1 VTARRLACGVLAALL
16 AVVTGCSSAS
26 STTGAPAP
34 VLWTFADLAWYKW
47 LNKVSLNSTVGPII
61 VGQTVLYGGTYGYTV
76 ASQETKTSK
85 LALIDSASGQARW
98 RLEHN
103 GTWGPIVLH
112 GGTIAAAIGDSVIG
126 FDLASGTQRWEMPI
140 RARTLT
146 VAGDVVLVAERQ
158 ALHALD
164 PASGRQR
171 WEAKSTSDPSAAG
184 DTALFVDGRILRA
197 VAAGTGEARWSLE
210 LPTTLAYPQS
220 VRGRHLYLLGASALG
235 AVNLGTHSLEW
246 VAPLGSAP
254 TAGLAAADDTLY
266 FTTQAPT
273 GSYVFHAFDP
283 ATRKDRW
290 TRALDSSSPVAPI
303 VIGSLVAT
311 AANSDD
317 KSLLAMSRA
326 NGTVAWQATA
336 GSVPVQ
342 PVVKGNVLY
351 VAGQGPNRVYA
362 FQADTGAL
370 LWSGRLWGWPM
381 GIALTEDGTLLVGAD
396 NLTLYAYRTL

>member
-1 VTARRLACGVLAALL
+1 MVRRLGGGLLAALL
-16 AVVTGCSSAS
+16 VLMTGCSATS
-26 STTGAPAP
+26 STQEAPAP

-47 LNKVSLNSTVGPII
+47 LNKVSMNSTVGPII
-61 VGQTVLYGGTYGYTV
+61 VGKTVLYGGTYGYTV
-76 ASQETKTSK
+76 GGEETKTSK
-85 LALIDSASGQARW
+85 LALVDSASGQARW

-103 GTWGPIVLH
+103 GTFGPIVLQ
-112 GGTIAAAIGDSVIG
+112 GGTIAAALGDSVIG
-126 FDLASGTQRWEMPI
+126 FDLASGIQRWEMPM

-146 VAGDVVLVAERQ
+146 AAGDVVLVAERQ
-158 ALHALD
+158 TLHALD
-164 PASGRQR
+164 PTSGRPR
-171 WEAKSTSDPSAAG
+171 WKAKSTSDPAAAG
-184 DTALFVDGRILRA
+184 DTALFVDGRILHA
-197 VAAGTGEARWSLE
+197 VAAGTGESRWSLE
-210 LPTTLAYPQS
+210 LPATLAYPQS
-220 VRGRHLYLLGASALG
+220 VRGDHLYLLGAADLG
-235 AVNLGTHSLEW
+235 SVNLGTRSLEW
-246 VAPLGSAP
+246 VASLGGAP

-266 FTTQAPT
+266 FTTQAPA

-283 ATRKDRW
+283 ARGKDRW
-290 TRALDSSSPVAPI
+290 TRALDSGSPVAPI
-303 VIGSLVAT
+303 VMGSLVAT

-336 GSVPVQ
+336 GSVPIQ